1 MVLYNHFWDHFALVM
16 VLFALALSVFAY
28 QDNVI
33 GSAVGKTSS
42 AGKTWCQDS
51 DNGLIYNT
59 KGIVKDSQDNVFIDS
74 CKSSSMITE
83 GYCSENHVSLKE
95 YPCLCLD
102 GTCLLENSG
111 RKKFFR

>member
-1 MVLYNHFWDHFALVM
+1 MRFYDHFWEHLALVM

-33 GSAVGKTSS
+33 GSAIGKTSGT
-42 AGKTWCQDS
+42 GKTWCQDS

-59 KGIVKDSQDNVFIDS
+59 KGVVRDSQDNTFIDS

-83 GYCSENHVSLKE
+83 GYCSENRATLKE
-95 YPCLCLD
+95 YSCLCLD
-102 GTCLLENSG
+102 GACLLENSG
-111 RKKFFR
+111 RKRFFR